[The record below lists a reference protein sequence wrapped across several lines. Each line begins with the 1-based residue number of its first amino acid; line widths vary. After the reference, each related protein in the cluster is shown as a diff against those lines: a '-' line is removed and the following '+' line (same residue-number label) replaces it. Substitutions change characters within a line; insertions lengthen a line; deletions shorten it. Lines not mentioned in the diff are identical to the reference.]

1 MSNVPKLRFDD
12 CAGEWSPSSL
22 GDYFEFRNGI
32 NATKEQYG
40 KGYKFINVL
49 DIINNSSIT
58 HDKIIG
64 SVDVSETVFKRN
76 IVEYGD
82 VLFQRSSETRDEAG
96 QSNVYLDKNTPAT
109 FGGFVIR
116 GKGKRDYD
124 PVFFNYLLKSSKAR
138 KEITTKSNG
147 STRFN
152 VGQETLSEVEL
163 DIPAISEQQKIAAFL
178 TAVDTKIEQLTQK
191 EALLKQYKKGVMQKV
206 FSQEIRFKADDG
218 SEFPEWTVKSL
229 SKISKR
235 KTAKNTDES
244 IKQVLTNSAT
254 KGIVSQTDYFDKDI
268 ANQDN
273 LGGYYIVDTDDY
285 VYNPRISV
293 SAPVGPIKRN
303 HLSIG
308 VMSPLYTVFEL
319 ACGEKGFF
327 ERYFE
332 TTLWHRYMNRIA
344 NFGARHD
351 RMNVTTSDFY
361 EMPMPYPSLAEQQKI
376 TDFLSGLDMKLQQAT
391 DQLDAAKTF
400 KKGLLQQ
407 MFV

>member
-1 MSNVPKLRFDD
+1 MSNVPKLRFKEFN
-12 CAGEWSPSSL
+12 GEWRPFSL
-22 GDYFEFRNGI
+22 GDYFVFRNGI

-64 SVDVSETVFKRN
+64 SVDVSEDVFKRN

-82 VLFQRSSETRDEAG
+82 ILFQRSSETRSEAG

-116 GKGKRDYD
+116 GKGKRKYA

-147 STRFN
+147 STRYN

-163 DIPAISEQQKIAAFL
+163 AIPAISEQQKIADFL
-178 TAVDTKIEQLTQK
+178 TSVDIRIEQLTRK
-191 EALLKQYKKGVMQKV
+191 EELLKQYKKGVMQKI

-218 SEFPEWTVKSL
+218 SEFPEWEETRLGRLVK
-229 SKISKR
+229 R
-235 KTAKNTDES
+235 RTNKNTDEAVRL
-244 IKQVLTNSAT
+244 VLTNSASR
-254 KGIVSQTDYFDKDI
+254 GIVSQTDYFDKDI
-268 ANQDN
+268 ANQNN
-273 LGGYYIVDTDDY
+273 LAGYYVVETNDF
-285 VYNPRISV
+285 VYNPRISS

-303 HLSIG
+303 HLGRG
-308 VMSPLYTVFEL
+308 VMSPLYSVFEFISGNL
-319 ACGEKGFF
+319 GFY
-327 ERYFE
+327 EHYFE
-332 TTLWHRYMNRIA
+332 TSYWHQYMNKIA

-361 EMPMPYPSLAEQQKI
+361 DMPVPFPSAAEQWKI
-376 TDFLSGLDMKLQQAT
+376 VRFIENLDNKLAKAT
-391 DQLDAAKTF
+391 NQLNYAKTF

>member
-1 MSNVPKLRFDD
+1 MVNVPKLRFDD
-12 CAGEWSPSSL
+12 CDGEWSPSSL
-22 GDYFEFRNGI
+22 GDYFVFRNGI

-96 QSNVYLDKNTPAT
+96 QSNVYLDKDTPAT

-116 GKGKRDYD
+116 GKGKKDYD
-124 PVFFNYLLKSSKAR
+124 PVFFNYLLKSTKAR

-147 STRFN
+147 STRYN

-163 DIPAISEQQKIAAFL
+163 HIPAISEQHKIAAFL
-178 TAVDTKIEQLTQK
+178 TAVDNKIEQLTQK
-191 EALLKQYKKGVMQKV
+191 EALLKQYKKGVMQKI

-218 SEFPEWTVKSL
+218 SEFPKWEMKLLGKIFNNRKEINHPDMELLSVTMQEGVKRRSEIAGKDNSSQDKSKYVRVLEGDIVYNSMRMWQGASGVSLFNGIVSPAYTVLQCRDNVSPEFFGYFFKTKKLIHVFQKNSQGLTPDTWNLKYPQL
-229 SKISKR
+229 SKIKVFVA
-235 KTAKNTDES
+235 TFNEQ
-244 IKQVLTNSAT
+244 IKIVSFL
-254 KGIVSQTDYFDKDI
+254 KGIDEKLYQASQQI
-268 ANQDN
+268 
-273 LGGYYIVDTDDY
+273 
-285 VYNPRISV
+285 
-293 SAPVGPIKRN
+293 
-303 HLSIG
+303 
-308 VMSPLYTVFEL
+308 
-319 ACGEKGFF
+319 
-327 ERYFE
+327 
-332 TTLWHRYMNRIA
+332 
-344 NFGARHD
+344 
-351 RMNVTTSDFY
+351 
-361 EMPMPYPSLAEQQKI
+361 QQV
-376 TDFLSGLDMKLQQAT
+376 
-391 DQLDAAKTF
+391 KTF